1 MKSVLLSTAVVAFGL
16 SMSACSSI
24 SFDINNVKFDDD
36 VWAQEETVVV
46 AAAAVAVGGYFL
58 WDQTRQW
65 HAEREAAE
73 REQQERSAYDY
84 WDTAEAQ
91 RSQEFDACSMTREQL
106 IAFSK
111 EYEFY
116 GGDLSGMS
124 PEQHADFMI
133 ALC

>member
-1 MKSVLLSTAVVAFGL
+1 MKNVLLSTAVVAFGL
-16 SMSACSSI
+16 SMSACSH
-24 SFDINNVKFDDD
+24 INMGNGSLASKLGMKD
-36 VWAQEETVVV
+36 E
-46 AAAAVAVGGYFL
+46 AVYCDPLAGVNDPCYEGP
-58 WDQTRQW
+58 
-65 HAEREAAE
+65 AE
-73 REQQERSAYDY
+73 YDY

-124 PEQHADFMI
+124 PEQHADFLL